1 MPRWHAGLGD
11 HKQTSRR
18 LRSAPQSPA
27 KSSAALTIPLSCPA
41 HAQVW
46 VITGDKQETAINI
59 AIACNLIRR
68 PDSLLLCNAKS
79 RDEAAA
85 RLDTL
90 LAELKAH
97 YAPLDP
103 ERHTRGTPACFW
115 VSARGARARCAG
127 LHAGRHAGRAG
138 HELWAQARG
147 WALRPETTGL
157 KSWVLA

>member
-1 MPRWHAGLGD
+1 VITSN
-11 HKQTSRR
+11 KQKAAISIAIACKLIRR
-18 LRSAPQSPA
+18 LNHTLSRPA
-27 KSSAALTIPLSCPA
+27 R
-41 HAQVW
+41 AQVW

-103 ERHTRGTPACFW
+103 ERHTRGAGGVPLGAFDSSPPAC
-115 VSARGARARCAG
+115 VLLSLGADARAGCGACMQGAARGKLVTGGGALGAG
-127 LHAGRHAGRAG
+127 QQWEPAP
-138 HELWAQARG
+138 EQWA
-147 WALRPETTGL
+147 
-157 KSWVLA
+157 

>member
-1 MPRWHAGLGD
+1 
-11 HKQTSRR
+11 
-18 LRSAPQSPA
+18 
-27 KSSAALTIPLSCPA
+27 
-41 HAQVW
+41 

-103 ERHTRGTPACFW
+103 ERHTRGTGEALLGAFDSSASPPACFW
-115 VSARGARARCAG
+115 VSARARERG
-127 LHAGRHAGRAG
+127 
-138 HELWAQARG
+138 AQACMQGATRG
-147 WALRPETTGL
+147 EPVTSFGRRPAGGHSGRKMTGL
-157 KSWVLA
+157 TSWVLA